1 MTQDNYTMMET
12 NRLLLADEDVLRAVE
27 FWLNERVFK
36 ESVSVINIEPYKNV
50 TGQYIGLQIDI
61 TPVRNEEY
69 EEIVDIDE
77 EPLF

>member
-1 MTQDNYTMMET
+1 MAQGDYTMAET
-12 NRLLLADEDVLRAVE
+12 NRLLLDSEDVLRAVE